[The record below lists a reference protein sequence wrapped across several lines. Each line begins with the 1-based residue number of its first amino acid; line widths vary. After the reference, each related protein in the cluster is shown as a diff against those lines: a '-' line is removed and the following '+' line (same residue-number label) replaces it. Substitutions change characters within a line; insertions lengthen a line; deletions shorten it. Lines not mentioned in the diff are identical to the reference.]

1 MSLLKFYRDKN
12 VAINQIIR
20 DKNVAIEVLSRQK
33 CRYWSAKF
41 DFYRDK
47 NVAINPSIATKMA
60 IVNNNIIIINNK
72 ELCSQ

>member
-1 MSLLKFYRDKN
+1 MSLLRFYRDKN
-12 VAINQIIR
+12 VAIEI
-20 DKNVAIEVLSRQK
+20 LSRQK

-41 DFYRDK
+41 DFYSDK

-60 IVNNNIIIINNK
+60 IVNKNIIIINNK